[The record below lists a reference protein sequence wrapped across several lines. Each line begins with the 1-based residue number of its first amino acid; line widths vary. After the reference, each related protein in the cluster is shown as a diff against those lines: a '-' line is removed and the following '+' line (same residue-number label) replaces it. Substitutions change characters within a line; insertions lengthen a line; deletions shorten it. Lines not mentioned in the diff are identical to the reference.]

1 MRKKK
6 INIKGRKEIMEDT
19 IIDNLAI
26 MIAGCSACIMV
37 FCIAILAGISELKEM
52 FKKHFKDEEKEN

>member
-1 MRKKK
+1 
-6 INIKGRKEIMEDT
+6 MEDT

-37 FCIAILAGISELKEM
+37 FCIAILAGILELKEL
-52 FKKHFKDEEKEN
+52 FKKHFKYKEKEN

>member
-1 MRKKK
+1 
-6 INIKGRKEIMEDT
+6 MEDT

-37 FCIAILAGISELKEM
+37 FCVAILAGISELKEM
-52 FKKHFKDEEKEN
+52 FKKHFGDDKKKED